1 MAGAEGVVRVHV
13 PFSLTDLSSIEKCLV
28 SFSTNP
34 TNFIKEFQ
42 YLVQAYDLTWHDLHI
57 ILTSTVTPDKRDH
70 IQTAA
75 RAHADQTHTTNPL
88 MPVGA
93 EAVPEVEPGWN
104 YQVEQAGWKHCNQMV
119 KCLIAGMHQSAQ
131 KTVNYGKFRE
141 VTQGPGE
148 NPALFL
154 NRLTKAMVL
163 HTCLD
168 PASNA
173 GATVLATHFIS
184 QLAPE
189 IRRKLKK
196 AEDGRKPPSEIW

>member
-1 MAGAEGVVRVHV
+1 MVGAEGVVRIHV
-13 PFSLTDLSSIEKCLV
+13 PFSLTDLSSIEKCLG

-57 ILTSTVTPDKRDH
+57 ILTSTMTPDQHDH
-70 IQTAA
+70 VRTAA

-104 YQVEQAGWKHCNQMV
+104 YQVSQVGRRRHNQMV
-119 KCLIAGMHQSAQ
+119 ECLIAGTHQSAQ
-131 KTVNYGKFRE
+131 KAVNYNKLRE

-148 NPALFL
+148 NLALFL
-154 NRLTKAMVL
+154 NRLTEAMML
-163 HTCLD
+163 HTHLD
-168 PASNA
+168 PVSNA
-173 GATVLATHFIS
+173 GATVSATHFIS
-184 QLAPE
+184 HLAPD

-196 AEDGRKPPSEIW
+196 AEDGPQTPSEIW